1 VFALAGQIKNIGLVE
16 VPMGTTFRE
25 IIYDIGG
32 GHPTHKEIKAIQIG
46 GPSGGVITK
55 DYFDL
60 EIDYDSLQTMGAMM
74 GSGGM
79 IIMDEDTD
87 MVQVAKFYLDFTQ
100 DESCGKCTP
109 CRIGTKRMY
118 EILERLVNMEGRPD
132 DLDKLRVLGENIK
145 NTSLCGLGQTAPNPV
160 LSTMKYFREEYEA
173 YAYRT
178 KRTAYLIDARKCVG
192 CTKCARNCPV
202 DCISGSVKEVHF
214 IDESKCIACG
224 ACFEACPVNAIIKP

>member
-1 VFALAGQIKNIGLVE
+1 
-16 VPMGTTFRE
+16 
-25 IIYDIGG
+25 
-32 GHPTHKEIKAIQIG
+32 

-55 DYFDL
+55 EFFDM
-60 EIDYDSLQTMGAMM
+60 EIDYDSLQSKGAMM

-118 EILERLVNMEGRPD
+118 EILERLVNMEGSPE
-132 DLDKLRVLGENIK
+132 DLNKLKVLGENIK
-145 NTSLCGLGQTAPNPV
+145 STSLCGLGQTAPNPV
-160 LSTMKYFREEYEA
+160 LSTMKYFKEEYEA

-178 KRTAYLIDARKCVG
+178 KKRAYSIDPNLCVG

-202 DCISGSVKEVHF
+202 SCISGSVREVHI

-224 ACFEACPVNAIIKP
+224 ACYEACPVNAIIKP

>member
-1 VFALAGQIKNIGLVE
+1 
-16 VPMGTTFRE
+16 
-25 IIYDIGG
+25 
-32 GHPTHKEIKAIQIG
+32 
-46 GPSGGVITK
+46 
-55 DYFDL
+55 
-60 EIDYDSLQTMGAMM
+60 MM

-79 IIMDEDTD
+79 VIMDEDTD
-87 MVQVAKFYLDFTQ
+87 MVKIAKFYLDFTQ

-118 EILERLVNMEGRPD
+118 EILDRLTKMQGKPE
-132 DLDKLRVLGENIK
+132 DLDRLRILAENIK

-160 LSTMKYFREEYEA
+160 LSTMKYFKEEYEA

-178 KRTAYLIDARKCVG
+178 KRTTYAIDAKKCIG

-202 DCISGSVKEVHF
+202 ECISGKIKEPHY

-224 ACFEACPVNAIIKP
+224 ACYQVCPVGAIIRP